1 MTIRMKAVETKS
13 QVTNAIKK
21 WTSAFRQLGRI
32 DHGFDEA
39 VIWVEKLGIWLSA
52 RGNSTEGGYRYWNAL
67 GTTLGGRETR
77 NLAVEVNPPEN
88 GAPPGRFQGVVA
100 TDSDGLIWILHRGEL
115 NVGLSRVNL
124 KEHRTVAADAGF
136 KIVDVEYDD
145 GTLQACYPVARLS
158 DDVLVTVSDT
168 KRFIDLCQTVRTLV
182 NDGTEEAEV
191 QKEAGLFEE
200 PTGPYTIGPQ
210 GTKQIERVHAAV
222 FQALK
227 DDLLLKGFSLA
238 SERVGSLGPDLY
250 TKGKSPRIL
259 FEIKTSN
266 GASDI
271 LKAAGQL
278 IVYEKLLK
286 KPYRK
291 MVVIP
296 TGVNMRQRSL
306 LESLDIEI
314 IDFAADGV
322 SYSFNWPP
330 SLSLAA

>member
-21 WTSAFRQLGRI
+21 WSSAFRQLGTT
-32 DHGFDEA
+32 DHGFDAA
-39 VIWVEKLGIWLSA
+39 VIWVEKLGIWLGTRS
-52 RGNSTEGGYRYWNAL
+52 NSTADGYRYSNAL
-67 GTTLGGRETR
+67 GTTLGGRELR
-77 NLAVEVNPPEN
+77 NLAVEVNPPEH

-100 TDSDGLIWILHRGEL
+100 IDRHGLLWILHRGEL
-115 NVGLSRVNL
+115 NVGLRRVNL
-124 KEHRTVAADAGF
+124 KEHRSIAAASRF
-136 KIVDVEYDD
+136 EIVEVEYDD
-145 GTLQACYPVARLS
+145 GGLQECYPVARLS
-158 DDVLVTVSDT
+158 DDALETVSDT

-191 QKEAGLFEE
+191 QKDAGLFEE
-200 PTGPYTIGPQ
+200 PNGPYTLGPQ
-210 GTKQIERVHAAV
+210 GAKQVERVHAAV
-222 FQALK
+222 CQALK

-250 TKGKSPRIL
+250 TNGASPRIL

-271 LKAAGQL
+271 LKAVGQL

-286 KPYRK
+286 EPYRK
-291 MVVIP
+291 TIVIP
-296 TGVNMRQRSL
+296 NGVSQRHRTL

-314 IDFAADGV
+314 IDFEEEGI

-330 SLSLAA
+330 SLSMAA